1 MAIPVTSPLEQKA
14 IDVNRTGYKYP
25 GSDYTMPD
33 PSSTDLYSFTSP
45 SRKQMPQAIEDAY
58 TEQIKQVKRG
68 MPEQFR
74 TALQPY
80 FKRGI
85 GDSNLAVE
93 NVGNVG
99 INLAN
104 IIGNLETMKK
114 IKPLEAQA
122 NYEDMMRLN
131 AIAKLQEETRRGERQ
146 EGFTEQQRARDDLLA
161 GETGSALMNI
171 LTGSGALSKAIWG
184 GSTDPMSAM
193 MAKLG
198 LPVAATQ
205 KGYAQQAFDKIKNL
219 LTTGSTGGEAGFL
232 SEPIAGYVNP
242 KTGLLESAGIPTEDY
257 APNDSFFRPTD
268 QTMTAPEYNQ
278 YIEEILGEGGATLGE
293 GDIATTSAGDAFFA
307 NDMKQFTPEAIT
319 EQWNLDQGFGTGFSD
334 YPLSGGPINNPFDM
348 YGTNTTGG
356 NLWDFKQASIDAGKG
371 SLEAQ
376 AIKTGSESIL
386 DKVPEVLKTMISTPA
401 KALSTTMETVSGIK
415 KDVGNAISAGLDTV
429 TGGAFSS
436 IKKVIS
442 DATSAASDLTGNI
455 VSPSTVASLALTAAT
470 GGLKNIAK
478 NPMQFAGQKILASS
492 LPSLKTTVGALAKG
506 TLPEIAWTTAT
517 PATIAA
523 AGNTAYAAAIA
534 KGATEAAAIAAKTK
548 AITVATAAP
557 SVLGASMIAI
567 PMILSSIG
575 SMEKKKS
582 RAKEAAEYARNLA
595 GSAQHNFLPGGLH
608 GVGRKTDNPVIIE
621 ASSNIQL
628 LDEATGISKS
638 FIENPNV
645 SIMDGPSLTERG
657 QNYAKSANINYQN
670 PDPDIQNFSQKI
682 MGKYGV
688 YTSFIPGLD
697 IILKAGLQGKMT
709 RDNTELE
716 ASKVINSYMNQHPE
730 IRQIY
735 GGLKDIANIEHQE
748 ADEIWSVQDKIMA
761 KREQLNKMKAKLP
774 YELTKAP
781 MFKPYIFEVEQI
793 EDEQA

>member
-1 MAIPVTSPLEQKA
+1 MAISDLEQKA
-14 IDVNRTGYKYP
+14 MVANSTGYKYP

-45 SRKQMPQAIEDAY
+45 ARKNIPQAIEDAY
-58 TEQIKQVKRG
+58 TEQIKQAKRG
-68 MPEQFR
+68 IPEQFR
-74 TALQPY
+74 AAVQPY
-80 FKRGI
+80 FRRGI

-122 NYEDMMRLN
+122 NYEDMLRLN
-131 AIAKLQEETRRGERQ
+131 AIAKLAEETRKGEKQ
-146 EGFTEQQRARDDLLA
+146 EGYTMQQKARDDVLA
-161 GETGSALMNI
+161 GQTASSLLNT
-171 LTGSGALSKAIWG
+171 LTGAGALSKAIWG
-184 GSTDPMSAM
+184 GSTDPLSAM

-219 LTTGSTGGEAGFL
+219 VSGPTGAGATGAGAYE
-232 SEPIAGYVNP
+232 SDPIAGLE
-242 KTGLLESAGIPTEDY
+242 TQGLPQDYMGYEKALDQNIIDDSYLE
-257 APNDSFFRPTD
+257 
-268 QTMTAPEYNQ
+268 QLM
-278 YIEEILGEGGATLGE
+278 GEGGPGLGE

-307 NDMKQFTPEAIT
+307 DQMKQFTPEAIT
-319 EQWNLDQGFGTGFSD
+319 EQWNLDQAFDTGFSD
-334 YPLSGGPINNPFDM
+334 YPLLGGPIDYEPFVDM
-348 YGTNTTGG
+348 YGTDTPGG
-356 NLWDFKQASIDAGKG
+356 PNLWDFKQASIDAGKG

-376 AIKTGSESIL
+376 AIKTSSESIL
-386 DKVPEVLKTMISTPA
+386 DKVPEVLKTMVSTPA

-415 KDVGNAISAGLDTV
+415 KDVGNVISAGLDTV

-436 IKKVIS
+436 AKKVIS

-506 TLPEIAWTTAT
+506 TLPDIAWTTKAAT
-517 PATIAA
+517 DAA
-523 AGNTAYAAAIA
+523 ALAGNAAYNAAIA
-534 KGATEAAAIAAKTK
+534 KGATIKAATTAKT
-548 AITVATAAP
+548 AATAAATAP
-557 SVLGASMIAI
+557 SVIAAATVAI
-567 PMILSSIG
+567 PMILASVG
-575 SMEKKKS
+575 SMQKKKS
-582 RAKEAAEYARNLA
+582 RAKEAAEYTRNLA

-608 GVGRKTDNPVIIE
+608 MAGRKTNNPVIIE
-621 ASSNIQL
+621 ASSNISL
-628 LDEATGISKS
+628 LDEATGVSKS

-645 SIMDGPSLTERG
+645 NIMDGPSLTERG

-709 RDNTELE
+709 RDSTELE
-716 ASKVINSYMNQHPE
+716 ASKVINSFMNQHPE

-735 GGLKDIANIEHQE
+735 DGLKDIANIEHQE
-748 ADEIWSVQDKIMA
+748 ADDIWSVQDKIMA
-761 KREQLNKMKAKLP
+761 KREQLNKMIAKLP

-781 MFKPYIFEVEQI
+781 MFKPYIFEIEQI